1 VKGGNGLS
9 TLPSERQCFE
19 ILKEEGCSPKVI
31 RHVCTVNT
39 VAMII
44 ASRINADKDLVN
56 AGSLLHDVGRSR
68 THGAKHVSEGV
79 AIARSRHLPEPLVRV
94 ISRHIAAGLTNEEA
108 RTLGLPDGEYMPET
122 IEEKIVCHSDN
133 LVSDDRVTTL
143 QEALDDLISKGYTN
157 TATRMKAMH
166 QELSSLCGE
175 DIDIMLS
182 DVKIAE
188 KVTRKCAVYSVL

>member
-1 VKGGNGLS
+1 MS

-31 RHVCTVNT
+31 RHVCTVNI

-44 ASRINADKDLVN
+44 TSRIKADKDLVN
-56 AGSLLHDVGRSR
+56 TGSLLHDLGRSR

-79 AIARSRHLPEPLVRV
+79 TIARSRNFPEQLVRV
-94 ISRHIAAGLTNEEA
+94 ISRHIAAGLTKEEA
-108 RTLGLPDGEYMPET
+108 KVLGLPDGEYMPET

-133 LVSDDRVTTL
+133 LVSDDKVTTL
-143 QEALDDLISKGYTN
+143 QEALDHLNSKGYIS

-166 QELSSLCGE
+166 EELSALCGE
-175 DIDIMLS
+175 DIDIMLA
-182 DVKIAE
+182 DAKITD
-188 KVTRKCAVYSVL
+188 KVTKKCAVYSVL

>member
-1 VKGGNGLS
+1 MS

-31 RHVCTVNT
+31 RHVCTVNA

-44 ASRINADKDLVN
+44 VSRTRADKELVN

-68 THGAKHVSEGV
+68 THGVRHVSEGV
-79 AIARSRHLPEPLVRV
+79 AIARSRDLPDPLVRI
-94 ISRHIAAGLTNEEA
+94 ISRHIAAGFTKDEA
-108 RTLGLPDGEYMPET
+108 IAAGLPDGEYMPET

-133 LVSDDRVTTL
+133 LVSNDKVTTL
-143 QEALDDLISKGYTN
+143 QEALDDLNSKGYLA
-157 TATRMKAMH
+157 TALRMKAMH
-166 QELSSLCGE
+166 EELSLLCGE

-182 DVKIAE
+182 EAKISE
-188 KVTRKCAVYSVL
+188 KVTKKCAVYSVL